1 VRLEVANRAR
11 NGLLFRDFSST
22 FARNQDCAKRSD
34 TVARV
39 RAGLRL
45 QILLLLGGLFLL
57 AFVPLFLAV
66 ATYASFSLRQVR
78 ETHAQALGRAVAG
91 HVSEARAHR
100 SPEQLLP
107 LLGAQVGSQG
117 VAAIGVYGPD
127 GVPVARAGE
136 PFMVDL
142 LPSHVAAGRERVVEL
157 SKHAALEVI
166 VPNANGAVAA
176 ILRTDDSAARAA
188 PLVRLL
194 GLYSLLVGLLLLVAA
209 YFALTRLIVR
219 PLDDLARAAE
229 RVATGARRFTVP
241 QGGARELTELARNLH
256 TMTEHL
262 IREEE
267 ALRAKVDEVE
277 RATLSLKE
285 AQDRLVRS
293 ERLASVGRLAAGLA
307 HEVGNPIAAL
317 LGLEDLLLEGGLDA
331 AEQHDFLQRM
341 RKETERINRI
351 LRDLLQFARPGEPHD
366 LASGI
371 GGDVAS
377 AVTDTAAL
385 IAPQK
390 AMRDVALDLSIPDGL
405 PSVALADEQL
415 MQLVLNLVLNAV
427 DALDGGGRVRVTA
440 QPSAGG
446 VQLVV
451 EDDGPGVAVAVR
463 DRLFE
468 PFVTTKEVGKGTG
481 LGLAVCR
488 GLVEAVGGSIL
499 LDLAFSGGARFVVE
513 LPGAKGPS

>member
-1 VRLEVANRAR
+1 M
-11 NGLLFRDFSST
+11 
-22 FARNQDCAKRSD
+22 
-34 TVARV
+34 

-66 ATYASFSLRQVR
+66 STYASFTLRQVR

-100 SPEQLLP
+100 SPEQLLS
-107 LLGAQVGSQG
+107 LLGAEIGAQG
-117 VAAIGVYGPD
+117 VAALGVYGAD
-127 GVPVARAGE
+127 GLPVARAGE
-136 PFMVDL
+136 PQIIDL
-142 LPSHVAAGRERVVEL
+142 LPAQVSTGRELVVEL
-157 SKHAALEVI
+157 EKQRALEVV
-166 VPNANGAVAA
+166 VPSADGAVAA

-194 GLYSLLVGLLLLVAA
+194 GLYSSLVGLVLLVAA

-229 RVATGARRFTVP
+229 RVATGARRFSVP
-241 QGGARELTELARNLH
+241 EGGARELAELGRNLH

-277 RATLSLKE
+277 RATVSLKQ
-285 AQDRLVRS
+285 AQDRLIRS

-317 LGLEDLLLEGGLDA
+317 LGLEDLLLEGGLSA
-331 AEQHDFLQRM
+331 LEQHDFLQRM

-351 LRDLLQFARPGEPHD
+351 LRDLLQFARPGEAPPMVGE
-366 LASGI
+366 AR
-371 GGDVAS
+371 GDVA
-377 AVTDTAAL
+377 AAITDTVAL

-390 AMRDVALDLSIPDGL
+390 AMRDVELELSIPEGL
-405 PSVALADEQL
+405 PSVALSDEQL
-415 MQLVLNLVLNAV
+415 VQLVLNLLLNAV
-427 DALDGGGRVRVTA
+427 DALAGGGRVWVAARP
-440 QPSAGG
+440 QAGG
-446 VQLVV
+446 VRLTV
-451 EDDGPGVAVAVR
+451 EDNGPGVALAVR

-468 PFVTTKEVGKGTG
+468 PFVTTKEIGKGTG

-488 GLVEAVGGSIL
+488 GLVEAVGGSIA
-499 LDLAFSGGARFVVE
+499 LDFGFSGGARFVVQ
-513 LPGAKGPS
+513 LPGSSRPASERGE

>member
-1 VRLEVANRAR
+1 
-11 NGLLFRDFSST
+11 
-22 FARNQDCAKRSD
+22 
-34 TVARV
+34 V

-45 QILLLLGGLFLL
+45 QILLLLGGLFVL
-57 AFVPLFLAV
+57 AFVPLFFAV
-66 ATYASFSLRQVR
+66 ATYASFTLRQVR

-100 SPEQLLP
+100 SPEQLLG
-107 LLGAQVGSQG
+107 LLGAEIGSQG
-117 VAAIGVYGPD
+117 VAAIGVYGAD
-127 GVPVARAGE
+127 GLPVARAGE
-136 PFMVDL
+136 PFIVDL
-142 LPSHVAAGRERVVEL
+142 LPARIAAGRERVIEL
-157 SKHAALEVI
+157 SKHGALEVI
-166 VPNANGAVAA
+166 VPSADGAVAA

-194 GLYSLLVGLLLLVAA
+194 GLYSLLVGLVLLVAA

-219 PLDDLARAAE
+219 PLDELAQAAA
-229 RVATGARRFTVP
+229 RVATGARRFSVP
-241 QGGARELTELARNLH
+241 ERGARELTELGRNLH

-277 RATLSLKE
+277 RATVSLKE
-285 AQDRLVRS
+285 AQDRLIRS

-331 AEQHDFLQRM
+331 AEQRDFLQRM

-351 LRDLLQFARPGEPHD
+351 LRDLLQFARPGERHQ
-366 LASGI
+366 LLGAAH
-371 GGDVAS
+371 GDVAS

-385 IAPQK
+385 VAPQK
-390 AMRDVALDLSIPDGL
+390 AMRDVLLDLSIPAGL
-405 PSVALADEQL
+405 PSVALSDEQL

-427 DALDGGGRVRVTA
+427 DALDGGGRVCVTA
-440 QPSAGG
+440 VPSASGG
-446 VQLVV
+446 VRLVV
-451 EDDGPGVAVAVR
+451 EDNGPGVAIEVR

-488 GLVEAVGGSIL
+488 GLVEAVGGSIA
-499 LDLAFSGGARFVVE
+499 LDLHFRDGARFVVE
-513 LPGAKGPS
+513 LPGSNEAPRGRTSFD

>member
-1 VRLEVANRAR
+1 
-11 NGLLFRDFSST
+11 
-22 FARNQDCAKRSD
+22 
-34 TVARV
+34 
-39 RAGLRL
+39 
-45 QILLLLGGLFLL
+45 GLFLL

-66 ATYASFSLRQVR
+66 STYASFTLRQVR

-100 SPEQLLP
+100 SPEQLLS
-107 LLGAQVGSQG
+107 LLGAEIGAQG
-117 VAAIGVYGPD
+117 VAALGVYGAD
-127 GVPVARAGE
+127 GLPVARAGE
-136 PFMVDL
+136 PQIIDL
-142 LPSHVAAGRERVVEL
+142 LPAQVSTGRELVVEL
-157 SKHAALEVI
+157 EKQRALEVV
-166 VPNANGAVAA
+166 VPSADGAVAA

-194 GLYSLLVGLLLLVAA
+194 GLYSSLVGLVLLVAA

-229 RVATGARRFTVP
+229 RVATGARRFSVP
-241 QGGARELTELARNLH
+241 EGGARELAELGRNLH

-277 RATLSLKE
+277 RATVSLKQ
-285 AQDRLVRS
+285 AQDRLIRS

-317 LGLEDLLLEGGLDA
+317 LGLEDLLLEGGLSA
-331 AEQHDFLQRM
+331 LEQHDFLQRM

-351 LRDLLQFARPGEPHD
+351 LRDLLQFARPGEAPPMVGE
-366 LASGI
+366 AR
-371 GGDVAS
+371 GDVA
-377 AVTDTAAL
+377 AAITDTVAL

-390 AMRDVALDLSIPDGL
+390 AMRDVELELSIPEGL
-405 PSVALADEQL
+405 PSVALSDEQL
-415 MQLVLNLVLNAV
+415 VQLVLNLLLNAV
-427 DALDGGGRVRVTA
+427 DALAGGGRVWVAARP
-440 QPSAGG
+440 QAGG
-446 VQLVV
+446 VRLTV
-451 EDDGPGVAVAVR
+451 EDNGPGVALAVR

-468 PFVTTKEVGKGTG
+468 PFVTTKEIGKGTG

-488 GLVEAVGGSIL
+488 GLVEAVGGSIA
-499 LDLAFSGGARFVVE
+499 LDFGFSGGARFVVQ
-513 LPGAKGPS
+513 LPGSSRPASERGE

>member
-1 VRLEVANRAR
+1 
-11 NGLLFRDFSST
+11 
-22 FARNQDCAKRSD
+22 
-34 TVARV
+34 V

-78 ETHAQALGRAVAG
+78 QSHAQALGRAVAG
-91 HVSEARAHR
+91 HVAEARAHR
-100 SPEQLLP
+100 SPEQLLR
-107 LLGAQVGSQG
+107 LLGAEIGSQG
-117 VAAIGVYGPD
+117 VAALGVYGAD
-127 GVPVARAGE
+127 GLPVARAGE
-136 PFMVDL
+136 PFIVDL
-142 LPSHVAAGRERVVEL
+142 LPERVAADREQVVEL
-157 SKHAALEVI
+157 SKHAALEVV
-166 VPNANGAVAA
+166 VPGVDGAVAA

-194 GLYSLLVGLLLLVAA
+194 GLYSLLVGLVLLVAA

-219 PLDDLARAAE
+219 PLDHLARAAE
-229 RVATGARRFTVP
+229 RVATGARRFSVP
-241 QGGARELTELARNLH
+241 EGGARELRELGRNLH

-262 IREEE
+262 IREEQ
-267 ALRAKVDEVE
+267 ALRAKVSEVE
-277 RATLSLKE
+277 HATISLKQ
-285 AQDRLVRS
+285 AQDRLIRS

-351 LRDLLQFARPGEPHD
+351 LRDLLQFARPPQAHEMARAD
-366 LASGI
+366 Q
-371 GGDVAS
+371 GDVAA

-390 AMRDVALDLSIPDGL
+390 AMRDVELELSIPDGL
-405 PSVALADEQL
+405 PSVALGDEQL
-415 MQLVLNLVLNAV
+415 MQLVLNLLLNAV
-427 DALDGGGRVRVTA
+427 DALDGGGRVRV
-440 QPSAGG
+440 SALPGAEGG
-446 VQLVV
+446 VQLIV
-451 EDDGPGVAVAVR
+451 EDDGPGVALAVR
-463 DRLFE
+463 ERLFE

-488 GLVEAVGGSIL
+488 GLVEAVGGSIV
-499 LDLAFSGGARFVVE
+499 LDVAFTRGARFVVD
-513 LPGAKGPS
+513 LPGTRGATSARPLGG

>member
-1 VRLEVANRAR
+1 V
-11 NGLLFRDFSST
+11 
-22 FARNQDCAKRSD
+22 KRSD
-34 TVARV
+34 TVASV

-45 QILLLLGGLFLL
+45 QILLLLGGLFVL

-66 ATYASFSLRQVR
+66 ATYASFTLRQVR
-78 ETHAQALGRAVAG
+78 ESHARALGRAVAG

-100 SPEQLLP
+100 STDELLA
-107 LLGAQVGSQG
+107 LLGAEIGSEG
-117 VAAIGVYGPD
+117 VAAIGVYDRD
-127 GVPVARAGE
+127 GQPVARAGE
-136 PFMVDL
+136 PYIVDQ
-142 LPSHVAAGRERVVEL
+142 LPASIRAGREVIVEL
-157 SKHAALEVI
+157 EQHAALEVV
-166 VPNANGAVAA
+166 VP
-176 ILRTDDSAARAA
+176 TDDTAARAG

-194 GLYSLLVGLLLLVAA
+194 GLYSLLVGTVLLVAA

-219 PLDDLARAAE
+219 PLDGLARAAE
-229 RVATGARRFTVP
+229 RVAHGARRFSVP
-241 QGGARELTELARNLH
+241 KAGARELVELGQNLH

-277 RATLSLKE
+277 RATVSLKE
-285 AQDRLVRS
+285 AQYRLIRS

-331 AEQHDFLQRM
+331 AEQQDFLQRM

-351 LRDLLQFARPGEPHD
+351 LRDLLQFARPGESHEPTS
-366 LASGI
+366 AAQ
-371 GGDVAS
+371 GDVAE
-377 AVTDTAAL
+377 AVADTAAL

-390 AMRDVALDLSIPDGL
+390 AMRDVELELAVPDGL
-405 PSVALADEQL
+405 PAVALGPEQL
-415 MQLVLNLVLNAV
+415 MQLVLNLLLNAV

-440 QPSAGG
+440 EPSATG

-451 EDDGPGVAVAVR
+451 EDNGPGVVEAVR

-488 GLVEAVGGSIL
+488 GLVEAVGGSIS
-499 LDLAFSGGARFVVE
+499 LDARLPGGARFVVE
-513 LPGAKGPS
+513 LPLASATAVVRQNA

>member
-1 VRLEVANRAR
+1 
-11 NGLLFRDFSST
+11 
-22 FARNQDCAKRSD
+22 
-34 TVARV
+34 V

-66 ATYASFSLRQVR
+66 ATYASFNLRQVR
-78 ETHAQALGRAVAG
+78 QSHAQALGRAVAG
-91 HVSEARAHR
+91 HVSEARVHR
-100 SPEQLLP
+100 SPEQLLH
-107 LLGAQVGSQG
+107 LLGAEIGSQG
-117 VAAIGVYGPD
+117 VAAIGVYGLD
-127 GVPVARAGE
+127 GLPVARAGE
-136 PFMVDL
+136 PLIIDL
-142 LPSHVAAGRERVVEL
+142 LPARVDVGRERVVEL
-157 SKHAALEVI
+157 EKHPALEVV
-166 VPNANGAVAA
+166 VPGADGAVAA

-194 GLYSLLVGLLLLVAA
+194 GLYSLLVGLVLLVAA

-219 PLDDLARAAE
+219 PLDALARAAE
-229 RVATGARRFTVP
+229 RVATGARRFSVP
-241 QGGARELTELARNLH
+241 DGGARELTELGRNLH

-277 RATLSLKE
+277 RATVSLKE
-285 AQDRLVRS
+285 AQDRLIRS

-317 LGLEDLLLEGGLDA
+317 LGLEDLLLEGGLEP
-331 AEQHDFLQRM
+331 AEQQDFLQRM

-351 LRDLLQFARPGEPHD
+351 LRDLLQFARPGEAHA
-366 LASGI
+366 LASGV
-371 GGDVAS
+371 GGDVAL

-390 AMRDVALDLSIPDGL
+390 AMREVALELSIPDGL
-405 PSVALADEQL
+405 PSVALSDEQL
-415 MQLVLNLVLNAV
+415 MQLVLNLLLNAV
-427 DALDGGGRVRVTA
+427 DALDGGGHVRVA
-440 QPSAGG
+440 AEPSADG
-446 VQLVV
+446 VRLVV
-451 EDDGPGVAVAVR
+451 EDDGPGVAAPVR

-488 GLVEAVGGSIL
+488 GLVEAVGGSIS
-499 LDLAFSGGARFVVE
+499 LDLAKKTPGARFVVE
-513 LPGAKGPS
+513 LPRWNDPPASDSVDA

>member
-1 VRLEVANRAR
+1 
-11 NGLLFRDFSST
+11 
-22 FARNQDCAKRSD
+22 
-34 TVARV
+34 V

-66 ATYASFSLRQVR
+66 ATYASFTLRQVR

-91 HVSEARAHR
+91 HVSEARARR
-100 SPEQLLP
+100 SPEQLLS
-107 LLGAQVGSQG
+107 LLGAEIGSQG
-117 VAAIGVYGPD
+117 VAALGVYGAD
-127 GVPVARAGE
+127 GLPVARAGE
-136 PFMVDL
+136 PQLVDL
-142 LPSHVAAGRERVVEL
+142 LPTEVAPGRERVIEFE
-157 SKHAALEVI
+157 KHKALEVI
-166 VPNANGAVAA
+166 VPSVDGAVAA
-176 ILRTDDSAARAA
+176 ILRTDDTAARAA

-194 GLYSLLVGLLLLVAA
+194 GLYSLLVGLVLLVAA

-219 PLDDLARAAE
+219 PLDHLARAAE
-229 RVATGARRFTVP
+229 RVATGARRFSVP
-241 QGGARELTELARNLH
+241 EGGARELTELGRNLH
-256 TMTEHL
+256 TMTETL

-267 ALRAKVDEVE
+267 ALRAKIDEVE
-277 RATLSLKE
+277 RATVSLKE
-285 AQDRLVRS
+285 AQDRLIRS

-351 LRDLLQFARPGEPHD
+351 LRDLLQFARPGAVQPEVGAVH
-366 LASGI
+366 
-371 GGDVAS
+371 GDVAS
-377 AVTDTAAL
+377 AVTDTLAL

-390 AMRDVALDLSIPDGL
+390 AMRQVELDISIPEEL
-405 PSVALADEQL
+405 PSVALSDEQL
-415 MQLVLNLVLNAV
+415 VQLILNLVLNAV
-427 DALDGGGRVRVTA
+427 DALSGGGRVRVLA
-440 QPSAGG
+440 RPNGDG
-446 VQLVV
+446 VELSV
-451 EDDGPGVAVAVR
+451 EDNGPGVAPAVR

-488 GLVEAVGGSIL
+488 GLVEAVGGSIV
-499 LDLAFSGGARFVVE
+499 LDVGFASGARFVVQ
-513 LPGAKGPS
+513 LPESGRPRPSLAPERKKAANLP

>member
-1 VRLEVANRAR
+1 
-11 NGLLFRDFSST
+11 
-22 FARNQDCAKRSD
+22 
-34 TVARV
+34 V

-66 ATYASFSLRQVR
+66 ATYASFNLRQVR
-78 ETHAQALGRAVAG
+78 QTHAQALGRAVAG

-100 SPEQLLP
+100 SPEQLLS
-107 LLGAQVGSQG
+107 LLGAEVGSQG
-117 VAAIGVYGPD
+117 VAAIGVYDAD
-127 GVPVARAGE
+127 GLPVARAGE
-136 PFMVDL
+136 PFIVDQ
-142 LPSHVAAGRERVVEL
+142 LPARAAAGREQVVEL
-157 SKHAALEVI
+157 AKHTALLVI
-166 VPNANGAVAA
+166 VPGVNGSVAA
-176 ILRTDDSAARAA
+176 ILRTDDDAARAR

-194 GLYSLLVGLLLLVAA
+194 GLYSLLVGSLLLVAA

-219 PLDDLARAAE
+219 PLTDLAQAAE
-229 RVATGARRFTVP
+229 RVAMGARRFSVP
-241 QGGARELTELARNLH
+241 ERGARELTELGRNLH
-256 TMTEHL
+256 IMTEHL

-267 ALRAKVDEVE
+267 ALRAKIDEVE
-277 RATLSLKE
+277 RATVSLKE
-285 AQDRLVRS
+285 AQNRLIRS

-317 LGLEDLLLEGGLDA
+317 LGLEDLLLEGGLEP
-331 AEQHDFLQRM
+331 AEQQDFLQRM

-351 LRDLLQFARPGEPHD
+351 LRDLLQFARPGEAPQ
-366 LASGI
+366 LVGAAF
-371 GGDVAS
+371 GDVAA
-377 AVTDTAAL
+377 AVNDTAAL

-390 AMRDVALDLSIPDGL
+390 AMQDVELELSLPDGL

-427 DALDGGGRVRVTA
+427 DALDGGGRVRVA
-440 QPSAGG
+440 ARPSAAG
-446 VQLVV
+446 VQLTV
-451 EDDGPGVAVAVR
+451 EDNGPGVAAAVR
-463 DRLFE
+463 ERLFE

-488 GLVEAVGGSIL
+488 GLVEAVGGSIA

-513 LPGAKGPS
+513 LPVSNRPASSRPLSG

>member
-1 VRLEVANRAR
+1 M
-11 NGLLFRDFSST
+11 
-22 FARNQDCAKRSD
+22 
-34 TVARV
+34 
-39 RAGLRL
+39 
-45 QILLLLGGLFLL
+45 L

-66 ATYASFSLRQVR
+66 ATYASFTLRQVR

-100 SPEQLLP
+100 SPEDLLR
-107 LLGAQVGSQG
+107 LLGAEVGTQG
-117 VAAIGVYGPD
+117 VAALGVYGPD
-127 GVPVARAGE
+127 GLPVARAGE
-136 PFMVDL
+136 PLIVDL
-142 LPSHVAAGRERVVEL
+142 LPEHVSPGRERVVEL
-157 SKHAALEVI
+157 SKHAVLEVV
-166 VPNANGAVAA
+166 VPSADGAVAA

-194 GLYSLLVGLLLLVAA
+194 GLYSLLVGTVLLVAA

-229 RVATGARRFTVP
+229 RVATGARRFSVP
-241 QGGARELTELARNLH
+241 QGGARELTELGRNLH

-277 RATLSLKE
+277 RATVSLKQ
-285 AQDRLVRS
+285 AQDRLIRS

-317 LGLEDLLLEGGLDA
+317 LGLEDLLLEGGLEP
-331 AEQHDFLQRM
+331 AEQRDFLQRM

-351 LRDLLQFARPGEPHD
+351 LRDLLQFARPGARLEQVTV
-366 LASGI
+366 GN
-371 GGDVAS
+371 GDVAA

-390 AMRDVALDLSIPDGL
+390 EMREVELELSIPEGL
-405 PSVALADEQL
+405 PSVALSDEQL

-427 DALDGGGRVRVTA
+427 DALDGGGKVRVTA
-440 QPSAGG
+440 QPNAGG

-451 EDDGPGVAVAVR
+451 EDDGPGVPAAVR
-463 DRLFE
+463 DKLFE

-488 GLVEAVGGSIL
+488 GLVEAVGGTIA
-499 LDLAFSGGARFVVE
+499 LDLGFLGGARFVVE
-513 LPGAKGPS
+513 LPSSNRGGSSGPPSA

>member
-1 VRLEVANRAR
+1 
-11 NGLLFRDFSST
+11 
-22 FARNQDCAKRSD
+22 
-34 TVARV
+34 V

-66 ATYASFSLRQVR
+66 STYASFTLRQVR

-100 SPEQLLP
+100 SPEQLLS
-107 LLGAQVGSQG
+107 LLGAEIGAQG
-117 VAAIGVYGPD
+117 VAALGVYGAD
-127 GVPVARAGE
+127 GLPVARAGE
-136 PFMVDL
+136 PQIIDL
-142 LPSHVAAGRERVVEL
+142 LPAQVSTGRELVVEL
-157 SKHAALEVI
+157 EKQRALEVV
-166 VPNANGAVAA
+166 VPSADGAVAA

-194 GLYSLLVGLLLLVAA
+194 GLYSSLVGLVLLVAA

-229 RVATGARRFTVP
+229 RVATGARRFSVP
-241 QGGARELTELARNLH
+241 EGGARELAELGRNLH

-277 RATLSLKE
+277 RATVSLKQ
-285 AQDRLVRS
+285 AQDRLIRS

-317 LGLEDLLLEGGLDA
+317 LGLEDLLLEGGLSA
-331 AEQHDFLQRM
+331 LEQHDFLQRM

-351 LRDLLQFARPGEPHD
+351 LRDLLQFARPGEAPPMVGE
-366 LASGI
+366 AR
-371 GGDVAS
+371 GDVA
-377 AVTDTAAL
+377 AAITDTVAL

-390 AMRDVALDLSIPDGL
+390 AMRDVELELSIPEGL
-405 PSVALADEQL
+405 PSVALSDEQL
-415 MQLVLNLVLNAV
+415 VQLVLNLLLNAV
-427 DALDGGGRVRVTA
+427 DALAGGGRVWVAARP
-440 QPSAGG
+440 QAGG
-446 VQLVV
+446 VRLTV
-451 EDDGPGVAVAVR
+451 EDNGPGVALAVR

-468 PFVTTKEVGKGTG
+468 PFVTTKEIGKGTG

-488 GLVEAVGGSIL
+488 GLVEAVGGSIA
-499 LDLAFSGGARFVVE
+499 LDFGFSGGARFVVQ
-513 LPGAKGPS
+513 LPGSSRPASERGE

>member
-1 VRLEVANRAR
+1 M
-11 NGLLFRDFSST
+11 
-22 FARNQDCAKRSD
+22 KRSD

-66 ATYASFSLRQVR
+66 ATYASFTLRQVR
-78 ETHAQALGRAVAG
+78 EAHAQALGRAVAG

-100 SPEQLLP
+100 SPEQLLR
-107 LLGAQVGSQG
+107 LLGAEVGSQG
-117 VAAIGVYGPD
+117 VAAIGVYGAD
-127 GVPVARAGE
+127 GLPVARAGE
-136 PFMVDL
+136 PSIVDL
-142 LPSHVAAGRERVVEL
+142 LPAQVAAGRERVVEL
-157 SKHAALEVI
+157 EKHAALTVI
-166 VPNANGAVAA
+166 VPSADGAVAA

-194 GLYSLLVGLLLLVAA
+194 GLYSLLVGLVLLVAA

-229 RVATGARRFTVP
+229 RVATGARRFSVP
-241 QGGARELTELARNLH
+241 EGGARELAELGRNLH

-267 ALRAKVDEVE
+267 ALRAKIDEVE
-277 RATLSLKE
+277 RATVSLKE
-285 AQDRLVRS
+285 AQDRLIRS

-317 LGLEDLLLEGGLDA
+317 LGLEDLLIEGGLEP
-331 AEQHDFLQRM
+331 AEQQDFLHRM

-351 LRDLLQFARPGEPHD
+351 LRDLLQFARPGETHE
-366 LASGI
+366 LTQAVQ
-371 GGDVAS
+371 GDVAA

-390 AMRDVALDLSIPDGL
+390 AMRDVELDLSIPDGL
-405 PSVALADEQL
+405 PSVALSDEQL

-427 DALDGGGRVRVTA
+427 DALDGGGKVRVSA
-440 QPSAGG
+440 RPSAVG

-451 EDDGPGVAVAVR
+451 EDNGPGVAPAVR
-463 DRLFE
+463 GRLFE

-488 GLVEAVGGSIL
+488 GLVEAVGGSIA
-499 LDLAFSGGARFVVE
+499 LDLAFSAGARFVVE
-513 LPGAKGPS
+513 LPASGPP